1 MQEDTLD
8 ILDTAEKTPR
18 TIFFLL
24 GIFFVCALALYAVFF
39 FSSATPTFPA
49 QKPFSVP
56 QGSTLTDI
64 SHELK
69 RASFIRSAF
78 IFRMLV
84 IVQNKE
90 DSLRAGKYLY
100 PTALSVFGVADGF
113 MDGTA
118 LLPAHKVTIP
128 EGSTLAEFDARIAEV
143 LVTIESGDIVKAAGQ
158 KEGVLFPDTY
168 LLEEF
173 MTPEDVVMI
182 LTQTF
187 DEKLKA
193 FDEEISQSNFS
204 REEIIILASI
214 IEREAKGEESMRIV
228 SGILQKR
235 LMIGMLLQV
244 DATFNYLYGK
254 TSAELTQE
262 DLRSDTPFN
271 TYLYK
276 GLPPSPIASPG
287 LTSIKSVLYPT
298 KTDYIYYLTGNNG
311 VFYYARTFDEHK
323 ANKARYLR

>member
-8 ILDTAEKTPR
+8 ILDTAKKTPR

-24 GIFFVCALALYAVFF
+24 SIFFVCALMLYAVFF
-39 FSSATPTFPA
+39 FSSAPSTFPV

-64 SHELK
+64 SHALK
-69 RASFIRSAF
+69 RESFIRSAF

-84 IVQNKE
+84 IVHKKE
-90 DSLRAGKYLY
+90 DTLRAGKYLFLT
-100 PTALSVFGVADGF
+100 PLSVFGVADGF
-113 MDGTA
+113 MDGTS

-128 EGSTLAEFDARIAEV
+128 EGSTLAEFDARIAEA
-143 LVTIESGDIVKAAGQ
+143 LVTIEVGDIVKAAKQ

-168 LLEEF
+168 LFEEF
-173 MTPEDVVMI
+173 MTPEDIVT
-182 LTQTF
+182 LLKKTF
-187 DEKLKA
+187 DERLA
-193 FDEEISQSNFS
+193 VFDKEISQSSFS

-235 LMIGMLLQV
+235 LLIGMPLQV
-244 DATFNYLYGK
+244 DATFNYLSGK

-271 TYLYK
+271 TYRYK

-287 LTSIKSVLYPT
+287 LTSIKAVLSPIE
-298 KTDYIYYLTGNNG
+298 TDYLYYLTGNNG
-311 VFYYARTFDEHK
+311 IFYYARTFDEHK

>member
-1 MQEDTLD
+1 MHEDTPD
-8 ILDTAEKTPR
+8 ISPKTRR
-18 TIFFLL
+18 TIFSWL
-24 GIFFVCALALYAVFF
+24 GIFFVCAFVLYAVFF
-39 FSSATPTFPA
+39 FSSAPSTFPS

-64 SHELK
+64 SHSLK
-69 RASFIRSAF
+69 RESFIRSAF

-90 DSLRAGKYLY
+90 DALRAGKYLY

-128 EGSTLAEFDARIAEV
+128 EGSTLADIDALIAKA
-143 LVTIESGDIVKAAGQ
+143 LLTIEPGDIVTAAEQ

-173 MTPEDVVMI
+173 MTPRDIVT
-182 LTQTF
+182 LLKKTL
-187 DEKLKA
+187 DERLA
-193 FDEEISQSNFS
+193 VFNEEISQSSLS

-235 LMIGMLLQV
+235 LLIGMPLQV

-262 DLRSDTPFN
+262 DLQSDTPFN

-298 KTDYIYYLTGNNG
+298 KTDYLYYLTGNNG
-311 VFYYARTFDEHK
+311 IFYYARTFDEHK